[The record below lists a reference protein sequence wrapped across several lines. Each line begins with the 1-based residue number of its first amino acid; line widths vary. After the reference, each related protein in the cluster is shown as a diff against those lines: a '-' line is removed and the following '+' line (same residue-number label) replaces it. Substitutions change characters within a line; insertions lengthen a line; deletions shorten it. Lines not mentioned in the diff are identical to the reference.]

1 MSFIRIHKNYLMVA
15 GAIWAAS
22 FVVFLIAYFL
32 VIGPQKDYIRSAEN
46 RLAEKKQE
54 LETAERA
61 AREETNAKLN
71 EQIEHLESRLKDFV
85 IDFED
90 SANLT
95 FDISQVA
102 SDQKVS
108 SFSVKTRDNREP
120 VAIPDCSYIFEDY
133 LEISFTGGFQQFA
146 TFLNA
151 LERHRPVLFID
162 KFTVMHSREERT
174 KYQVGMDVTFLV
186 GKPQEGKTAGEQSAR
201 IYGKKI

>member
-1 MSFIRIHKNYLMVA
+1 MSFIRTHKNYLMVA

-22 FVVFLIAYFL
+22 FVVFLIGYFF
-32 VIGPQKDYIRSAEN
+32 VIGPQKDYIKNSEN
-46 RLAEKKQE
+46 KLAEKKQA
-54 LETAERA
+54 LASAERA
-61 AREETNAKLN
+61 SLEETKIQLN
-71 EQIEHLESRLKDFV
+71 EQIERLENRLKDFV

-120 VAIPDCSYIFEDY
+120 VAIPDCTYIFENY
-133 LEISFTGGFQQFA
+133 FEISFSGGFQQFA

-162 KFTVMHSREERT
+162 KFTVVHSRTEGVE
-174 KYQVGMDVTFLV
+174 YQVGMDVTFLV
-186 GKPQEGKTAGEQSAR
+186 GKPQEGKTAGGQPAK

>member
-1 MSFIRIHKNYLMVA
+1 MSFIRTHKNYLMVA

-22 FVVFLIAYFL
+22 FAVFLVGYFF
-32 VIGPQKDYIRSAEN
+32 VIGPQKDAIKRAEN
-46 RLAEKKQE
+46 KLAEKKQA
-54 LETAERA
+54 LESAERA
-61 AREETNAKLN
+61 AREETRNQLN
-71 EQIEHLESRLKDFV
+71 EQIKSLEDRLKDFV

-102 SDQKVS
+102 NDQKVS

-133 LEISFTGGFQQFA
+133 LEISFAGGFQQFA

-151 LERHRPVLFID
+151 LERHRPVLFVD
-162 KFTVMHSREERT
+162 KFTVIRSREEGAD
-174 KYQVGMDVTFLV
+174 YQVGMDVPFLV
-186 GKPQEGKTAGEQSAR
+186 GKPQEGKTAGGQPAQ

>member
-1 MSFIRIHKNYLMVA
+1 MSFIRTHKNYLMVA

-22 FVVFLIAYFL
+22 FVVFLIGYFF
-32 VIGPQKDYIRSAEN
+32 VIGPQKDYIKNSEN
-46 RLAEKKQE
+46 KLAEKKQA
-54 LETAERA
+54 LASAERA
-61 AREETNAKLN
+61 AREETKIQLN
-71 EQIEHLESRLKDFV
+71 EQIERLENRLKDFV

-102 SDQKVS
+102 NDQKVS

-120 VAIPDCSYIFEDY
+120 VAIPDCSYIFENY
-133 LEISFTGGFQQFA
+133 LEISFSGGFQQFA

-162 KFTVMHSREERT
+162 KFTLIHALQGDAE
-174 KYQVGMDVTFLV
+174 YQIGIDVTFLV
-186 GKPQEGKTAGEQSAR
+186 GKPQEGKTAGGQPAQ
-201 IYGKKI
+201 IYGKRI